1 MYLIARAIASAQG
14 RRPLATTGELA
25 EIVRTRQRLRLQIN
39 ALTAQSRLGGI
50 IVAALP
56 IVVLGM
62 FSLINRG
69 YANELF
75 FDPTG
80 IKILKIAAFLDVCAF
95 ITIRRLLRMD
105 F

>member
-1 MYLIARAIASAQG
+1 
-14 RRPLATTGELA
+14 
-25 EIVRTRQRLRLQIN
+25 
-39 ALTAQSRLGGI
+39 
-50 IVAALP
+50 
-56 IVVLGM
+56 VLGM
-62 FSLINRG
+62 FSLINRD

-80 IKILKIAAFLDVCAF
+80 IKILKIAAGLDACAF